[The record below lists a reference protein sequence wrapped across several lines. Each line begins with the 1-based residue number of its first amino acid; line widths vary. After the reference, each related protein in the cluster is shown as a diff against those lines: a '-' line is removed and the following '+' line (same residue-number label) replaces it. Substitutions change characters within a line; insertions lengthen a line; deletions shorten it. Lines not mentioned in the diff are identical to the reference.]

1 MVAPRVSWLLKTS
14 GLSLREIEDAG
25 RPAIHSVED
34 VPTGF
39 GLIGSTGIG
48 KTVVFA
54 RRFLLFAEAVVA
66 RKGPEAKF
74 DADDRVLW
82 LNWPETAE
90 TLKRWS
96 TMNDPRHTD
105 AWVEKAKGIETLY
118 LDDLGAERS
127 KGDDDFAGGVL
138 REVLDSRYRDGLPVF
153 WTSNLDGAGLAK
165 FYGARLVSR
174 IAQAWPGRKLAGP
187 DLRMGKAGKP

>member
-1 MVAPRVSWLLKTS
+1 MVASRVSWLLKTS
-14 GLSLREIEDAG
+14 GLSLREIEDAE
-25 RPAIHSVED
+25 RPPIHSVED
-34 VPTGF
+34 APTGF
-39 GLIGSTGIG
+39 GLVGTTGVG
-48 KTVVFA
+48 KTIVLA
-54 RRFLLFAEAVVA
+54 RRFLLFAQAVVD

-74 DADDRVLW
+74 DATDRVLW
-82 LNWPETAE
+82 LNWPDTAE

-96 TMNDPRHTD
+96 TMGDPRHID

-127 KGDDDFAGGVL
+127 KGEDDFAGGIL
-138 REVLDSRYRDGLPVF
+138 REILDSRYRDALPVF
-153 WTSNLDGAGLAK
+153 WTSNLDSEGLIR